1 MRTDDP
7 WTCLLPDGGTI
18 RDPSAPDAA
27 RDTGTGDADA
37 VDTGVDA
44 NPIDPVDADDAS
56 PADSGCSFEP
66 FCREDTLVSC
76 RVGSVEEDDCA
87 LGCDAAAGRCR
98 RLVPSNL
105 PEDTCDRAARAF
117 ELVVASGTER
127 VIDTST
133 DCELVVP
140 QVGGPELCVHWGRRV
155 VIEEGAT
162 LRGEASDPD
171 QNRAL
176 VLVAGVEFVVDGSVS
191 VSAGELGVE
200 AAGAAQAP
208 SSTNSSADSVPPPG
222 GSFGERAGA
231 GGSGGVPVAPARGT
245 NALAPLLGGIAGGGF
260 SVSAALSNRGGGG
273 GGALQLVGC
282 RSIVVRGVLEAVG
295 GGGRTRV
302 GAGTGGGSG
311 GGILLETGSIA
322 LAGVV
327 SANGGGGAGGNRG
340 TQPFID
346 TRGDRGTLSLAPATG
361 GNGLTGCG
369 GNGGSADAAAGAG
382 RLDVAP
388 GAGRTCGGGA
398 TSNWGAGGGSVGRIR
413 INTPTPP
420 DLTAAT
426 ISPAP
431 TLGVVEAR

>member
-27 RDTGTGDADA
+27 RDTGTGDADV

-44 NPIDPVDADDAS
+44 NPIDPVDAGDAS

-133 DCELVVP
+133 DCEVVVP

-162 LRGEASDPD
+162 LRGEATDPD

-176 VLVAGVEFVVDGSVS
+176 VLVAGNEFIVDGFVS
-191 VSAGELGVE
+191 VSAIGRGGFFPG
-200 AAGAAQAP
+200 AGGASGPGA
-208 SSTNSSADSVPPPG
+208 SSAPVGSDSMVLNVPAPA
-222 GSFGERAGA
+222 GSFGERGGA
-231 GGSGGVPVAPARGT
+231 GGRGDVPVSMTRGN
-245 NALAPLLGGIAGGGF
+245 NALVPLLGGVRGG
-260 SVSAALSNRGGGG
+260 SVAVESGAAGGGG
-273 GGALQLVGC
+273 GGAMQLVGC
-282 RSIVVRGVLEAVG
+282 RHLEVRGVVQA
-295 GGGRTRV
+295 V
-302 GAGTGGGSG
+302 GAGGMMFAPTANAGGGGGGSG
-311 GGILLETGSIA
+311 GGVLIEALSLELL
-322 LAGVV
+322 GVV
-327 SANGGGGAGGNRG
+327 SANGGGGASGQVNSASELGRPG
-340 TQPFID
+340 SP
-346 TRGDRGTLSLAPATG
+346 GTLTLEPAAG
-361 GNGLTGCG
+361 GI
-369 GNGGSADAAAGAG
+369 GGS
-382 RLDVAP
+382 
-388 GAGRTCGGGA
+388 
-398 TSNWGAGGGSVGRIR
+398 GAGGRGGSVRAAAQPGTNLGGGGGGVGRIR

-420 DLTAAT
+420 DLTDAT

-431 TLGVVEAR
+431 SVGVVEAR